1 MDLAQQLHDL
11 GRAIG
16 FLGFLPRKV
25 VVALLVP
32 LVLLPVMDRL
42 ARGRR

>member
-11 GRAIG
+11 GRSFG
-16 FLGFLPRKV
+16 LLGFLPRKV
-25 VVALLVP
+25 VFALIIP

-42 ARGRR
+42 ARSRR